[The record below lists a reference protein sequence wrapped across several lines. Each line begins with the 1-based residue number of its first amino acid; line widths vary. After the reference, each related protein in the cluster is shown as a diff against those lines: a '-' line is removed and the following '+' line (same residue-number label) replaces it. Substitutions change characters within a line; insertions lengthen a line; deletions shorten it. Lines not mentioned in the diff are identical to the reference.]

1 MPRLSRVTS
10 VDRSGA
16 WGALKQR
23 FAGWTVYLFTAD
35 LGVPKMLRGVR
46 LLLLDLV
53 ADTAVLVLFIALA
66 PILLLLLAV
75 AFGPWVALGLC
86 TSDAGQVGVPASWLR
101 WYRPPAYSEADIQQ
115 LNCHGTVDV
124 LPTSP
129 GGGLLHT
136 AVCDST

>member
-1 MPRLSRVTS
+1 MGLSPLRHVAQLHLCRHLWCLNVRQWLRPTALPLGTAATALVVVAAAALSRRLA
-10 VDRSGA
+10 DC
-16 WGALKQR
+16 ALP
-23 FAGWTVYLFTAD
+23 GE
-35 LGVPKMLRGVR
+35 RGVSH
-46 LLLLDLV
+46 L
-53 ADTAVLVLFIALA
+53 
-66 PILLLLLAV
+66 
-75 AFGPWVALGLC
+75 
-86 TSDAGQVGVPASWLR
+86 WLR